1 MQRATSLQQSQAAA
15 QSTSSLCSRPVL
27 LDLRDLARVSGGL
40 PRGGGWIETASAKAV
55 ETTAASAQEL
65 PRGGGW

>member
-1 MQRATSLQQSQAAA
+1 MHRATSLQQSQAAA
-15 QSTSSLCSRPVL
+15 QSTSSQRSRPVL

-40 PRGGGWIETASAKAV
+40 PRGGGWIETTSAKAV
-55 ETTAASAQEL
+55 DATADSAQEL